1 MLHFNNL
8 DFYTIP
14 ALPVG
19 FRAPDWLK
27 AELGLFA
34 GRLYFEWDEY
44 PSLEELFGISADDS
58 EGEPEEQLTAEG
70 HDEAETQDTTKQP
83 APKLFASAPLNF
95 MQEWLAVR
103 RRGQDFSH
111 TPMGF
116 IASGKPVVAEHPFF
130 RQEEAAQER
139 ATTLRTA
146 TMAAARIVADNNK
159 KVVEEVA
166 YEGGIDLPVSDID
179 SSSEEGSEIEYH
191 DDELYSE
198 GEDEEESDSPEMT
211 SSGDDGRGRARPRRG
226 GNGNRGRGGG
236 RRR

>member
-8 DFYTIP
+8 DFYPIP
-14 ALPVG
+14 ALPAG

-44 PSLEELFGISADDS
+44 PSLEQLFGISADDS
-58 EGEPEEQLTAEG
+58 EGEQEDHSTAETDG
-70 HDEAETQDTTKQP
+70 EAESQETTQQP
-83 APKLFASAPLNF
+83 APKLFTSAPLNF

-130 RQEEAAQER
+130 RQEEAAEER
-139 ATTLRTA
+139 TLRNTV
-146 TMAAARIVADNNK
+146 AAARIVADNNR

-166 YEGGIDLPVSDID
+166 YEGGIDLPVSDGD

-198 GEDEEESDSPEMT
+198 GEDDEESDSPEMT